1 MKKLT
6 TTLLALG
13 LVLGLAGCGSS
24 NTPKDNP
31 SDTAKVTTVKVG
43 VVGEYNAQWDTVNE
57 LLKDDNIKVELVKF
71 SDYAIPNNALNSGDI
86 DLNAFQHHAF
96 LDNDIET
103 NGYKITSIGDTLI
116 APLGVYNNKD
126 KVSSIDEIKEGDIIA
141 IPSDRTNGGR
151 ALKILETLGL
161 IVCDPATGYLPTVAD
176 ITEYKVKIQI
186 MELESG
192 MLASALPDVTAALI
206 NGGNAFT
213 AGLNP
218 TKDTIYIE
226 EIGADVDRLKNC
238 IAARTE
244 DADNEVYKKIV
255 AAYQSDEVAKTLE
268 EAYDGAFIPA
278 WK

>member
-13 LVLGLAGCGSS
+13 LVLGLAGCGTS

-96 LDNDIET
+96 LDNDVET